1 MMRPRAALDELPDVL
16 RPSDIIA
23 LTGLGKNSVYELLR
37 AKRIPHI
44 RAGRTILVSKAT
56 LTRFLDGESSEG

>member
-1 MMRPRAALDELPDVL
+1 MRPRPALDEMPDVL

-37 AKRIPHI
+37 TKRIPHI
-44 RAGRTILVSKAT
+44 RAGRAILVSKAT
-56 LTRFLDGESSEG
+56 LVRFLDGERDEV

>member
-1 MMRPRAALDELPDVL
+1 MPDVL
-16 RPSDIIA
+16 RPKDII
-23 LTGLGKNSVYELLR
+23 LITGLGKNSVYELLR

-56 LTRFLDGESSEG
+56 LIRFLDGENDAK

>member
-1 MMRPRAALDELPDVL
+1 MRPRPALDDLPDVL

-44 RAGRTILVSKAT
+44 RAGRAILVSKKILA
-56 LTRFLDGESSEG
+56 RFLDGDTHES